1 MAGLEIEIE
10 KKGGDYIEMSPP
22 EGFMVP
28 QGLDEDATFET
39 VTEWRLKPNGK
50 MCVVSIDGVEVPQ
63 KEDKME
69 EVEEEEDFY
78 QPPASGD
85 DEFIAGMERSM
96 RA

>member
-1 MAGLEIEIE
+1 MAGIEIEIE
-10 KKGGDYIEMSPP
+10 KKDKDYVEMSPP

-28 QGLDEDATFET
+28 EGLDEDATFET

-50 MCVVSIDGVEVPQ
+50 MCVVSVDGVEVPQ
-63 KEDKME
+63 KDDKME